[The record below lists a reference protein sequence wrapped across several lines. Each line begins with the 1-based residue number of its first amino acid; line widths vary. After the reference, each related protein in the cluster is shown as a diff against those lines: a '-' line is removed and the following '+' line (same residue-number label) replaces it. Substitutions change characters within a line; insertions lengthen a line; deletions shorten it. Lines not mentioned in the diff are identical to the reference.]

1 MTDEPLG
8 SHVLE
13 LQVADV
19 VEETDDARSLVFTV
33 PDGPSARYPG
43 RAAALCARPVPDAA
57 RAQRP
62 HRLGGPLLLAVQLA
76 VHRRPADRHR
86 QAHRRRLRVELA
98 VRQRP
103 CRHEDPRARAVGHL
117 RAQDARHRLPAAG
130 RGQRHHADDGDLQV
144 GARRGQRQ
152 GGADLRQPRREL
164 GDLRRRAARTGR
176 QVPRPADR
184 RALAGIACRGC
195 RARPRW
201 PAWPRPYTGRDAYI
215 CGPGPFMAAAE
226 EALEDAERARRRRS
240 TSRCS
245 SRWSPTRS
253 PRS

>member
-19 VEETDDARSLVFTV
+19 VEETADARSLVFTV
-33 PDGPSARYPG
+33 PDGADIPADRLRYAPG
-43 RAAALCARPVPDAA
+43 PVPDPAG
-57 RAQRP
+57 AQRP

-103 CRHEDPRARAVGHL
+103 RGHEDPRAGAVGHV

-130 RGQRHHADDGDLQV
+130 GGQRHHPDDGDLQV
-144 GARRGQRQ
+144 GAGRGQRQ
-152 GGADLRQPRREL
+152 GGADLRQPRREV
-164 GDLRRRAARTGR
+164 GDLRRRAARTGG
-176 QVPRPADR
+176 QVPRPAHR
-184 RALAGIACRGC
+184 RALAGDGAGAAERGGAG
-195 RARPRW
+195 RAGGAVRR
-201 PAWPRPYTGRDAYI
+201 AATRSSAGRDRSWR
-215 CGPGPFMAAAE
+215 PP
-226 EALEDAERARRRRS
+226 RRR
-240 TSRCS
+240 
-245 SRWSPTRS
+245 
-253 PRS
+253 